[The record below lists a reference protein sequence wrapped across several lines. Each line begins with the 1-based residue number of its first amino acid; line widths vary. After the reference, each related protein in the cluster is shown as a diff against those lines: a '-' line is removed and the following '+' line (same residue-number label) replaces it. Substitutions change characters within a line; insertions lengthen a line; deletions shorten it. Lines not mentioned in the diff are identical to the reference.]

1 MSKIFYHKFSK
12 KYRHFSNFV
21 ILCLSKKFEQ
31 GGDIFFMTLN
41 SLINIFFIFYII
53 SVFITLY
60 SIYTFFDIKLF
71 HNLQGS
77 KLKIKQNQ
85 NL

>member
-1 MSKIFYHKFSK
+1 
-12 KYRHFSNFV
+12 
-21 ILCLSKKFEQ
+21 
-31 GGDIFFMTLN
+31 MTL
-41 SLINIFFIFYII
+41 STLINIFFIIYII
-53 SVFITLY
+53 SVLITLY

-77 KLKIKQNQ
+77 KLEIKQKQKN

>member
-1 MSKIFYHKFSK
+1 MK
-12 KYRHFSNFV
+12 
-21 ILCLSKKFEQ
+21 
-31 GGDIFFMTLN
+31 LN

>member
-1 MSKIFYHKFSK
+1 
-12 KYRHFSNFV
+12 
-21 ILCLSKKFEQ
+21 
-31 GGDIFFMTLN
+31 MTLN
-41 SLINIFFIFYII
+41 SLINIFFILYII
-53 SVFITLY
+53 SVLITLY

-85 NL
+85 NS